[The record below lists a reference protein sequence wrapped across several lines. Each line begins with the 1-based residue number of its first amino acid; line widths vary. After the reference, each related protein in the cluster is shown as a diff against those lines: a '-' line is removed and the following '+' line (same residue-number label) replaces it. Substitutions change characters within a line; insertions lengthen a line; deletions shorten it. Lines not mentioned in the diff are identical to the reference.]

1 MSEHVWLLAAGL
13 ALLAVGT
20 GGLVVGAARLDR
32 ATGRGAF
39 AVGLVAVGF
48 GPCVAG
54 LALDLALV
62 LRRAAPQQAE
72 LFAAAA
78 LGTALGA
85 NVASVLLVLGA
96 AALVRPITSS
106 ARIVRTTIRLLLG
119 ATVLFWFLARDNAI
133 SRVDAGVLLGA
144 AFGAVVLW
152 VRAARQESDDGR
164 AAFAGWVPERFPLW
178 LAGLLAVA
186 GLGAVVGGAWL
197 AAGELL
203 GARTALR
210 LRVQVVS
217 ITVLAFGTAL
227 PALAGAVLAA
237 SRGRH
242 DLVVGLAVGPALF
255 NLLLVVGAVAM
266 VQPLALTE
274 HAILNEVPA
283 MGLCALLLVPV
294 LLHGRVPRW
303 QGLLLVAAY
312 AGFVTWQVLRVPA
325 AR

>member
-1 MSEHVWLLAAGL
+1 MSEHVGLLAAGL

-62 LRRAAPQQAE
+62 LRQAPPREAE

-78 LGTALGA
+78 LGTAVGG

-96 AALVRPITSS
+96 AALARPITSS
-106 ARIVRTTIRLLLG
+106 ARVVRTALRLLLG
-119 ATVLFWFLARDNAI
+119 ATALFWFLARDNSI
-133 SRVDAGVLLGA
+133 SRLDAGVLLGA
-144 AFGAVVLW
+144 AVGALVLL
-152 VRAARQESDDGR
+152 VRAARQEPAER
-164 AAFAGWVPERFPLW
+164 RVAFAGWVPERFPLW
-178 LAGLLAVA
+178 LAGLLALA

-203 GARTALR
+203 GARTALH

-217 ITVLAFGTAL
+217 ITILAFGAAL
-227 PALAGAVLAA
+227 PALAGAVTA
-237 SRGRH
+237 SRGGRP
-242 DLVVGLAVGPALF
+242 DLAVGLSVGPALF
-255 NLLLVVGAVAM
+255 NLLFVVGAVAM

-303 QGLLLVAAY
+303 EGLLLVAAY
-312 AGFVTWQVLRVPA
+312 AGFVAWQVLRVPA